1 MDETKLL
8 TRMEEMEKKL
18 DMVLDYVNQQR
29 LKSEVVED
37 LISDLSIIGKEVYN
51 TSVAELEKESVEIDP
66 DQVIALVINMLK
78 NIGNFNRML
87 ALMNTMTD
95 MKNIPSY
102 SLWKALREM
111 NSPEMKTA
119 LGFMIT
125 SVKKLSQ
132 INNMEN

>member
-1 MDETKLL
+1 
-8 TRMEEMEKKL
+8 MEEMEKKL

-66 DQVIALVINMLK
+66 DQIRDLVINMLK

-102 SLWKALREM
+102 SPWKALREM
-111 NSPEMKTA
+111 NSPEMRSA

-125 SVKKLSQ
+125 SVKKLS
-132 INNMEN
+132 